1 MIPAVKIQQCK
12 PKKDFK
18 ICVIWSIIFVSVCLT
33 CRVQR
38 EVILKL
44 QFCSLYSGSSGNCQL
59 IKTDKTTILVDAG
72 LSGVKIQQEIKNL
85 GADPKAV
92 AAIFITH
99 EHSDHIQ
106 GAGILSRR
114 YDIPIYA
121 NQETWEAMEPI
132 IGNVK
137 PHNVKLVGD
146 GVEIG
151 DMYVS
156 PFDISH
162 DAAHPVGYNIYK
174 ESKKICLVTDTG
186 CINDDIVENVKN
198 SDLMLVESNHDEDMV
213 LIGRYPWPL
222 KRRVLSEV
230 GHMSNDTAGEL
241 ITKALK
247 KGTEIV
253 LLGHLSKEN
262 NFPELAFKTVENIL
276 KAKGIEVNPGVR
288 LAMTY
293 RDRAS
298 AVYEI

>member
-1 MIPAVKIQQCK
+1 MLFPQHKS
-12 PKKDFK
+12 KKDFK
-18 ICVIWSIIFVSVCLT
+18 NCDIWSIIICIGVLNMPCAE
-33 CRVQR
+33 
-38 EVILKL
+38 EVTLKL

-59 IKTDKTTILVDAG
+59 IKTDKTTIIVDAG
-72 LSGVKIQQEIKNL
+72 LSGIKIQQEMQNL
-85 GADPKAV
+85 GIDPKAV

-114 YDIPIYA
+114 YDIPVYA
-121 NQETWEAMEPI
+121 NQETWEAMEPML
-132 IGNVK
+132 GNIK
-137 PHNVKLVGD
+137 PHNVKLIGD
-146 GVEIG
+146 GAEIG

-162 DAAHPVGYNIYK
+162 DAAHPVGYNVYK
-174 ESKKICLVTDTG
+174 ENKKICLVTDTG
-186 CINDDIVENVKN
+186 CINDGIVENVKD

-241 ITKALK
+241 ITRALK